1 MYIATVRHNGF
12 CNRKVLIMQ
21 RITVL
26 LLAVLMCST
35 VCLSACYVDAE
46 EVPQQPLQN
55 EFMEDYEP
63 VFVEDLAD
71 ETLKLTP
78 DIPPLSFDGASFHV
92 LHWDVAGGVGGPWIP
107 WEEIAV
113 LPDSADALEQQVYL
127 RNAYVETMYDV
138 RITSEYAHVDTIP
151 TLILTANRAGDST
164 YQMMAQRCNN
174 LSSMWLQDVFYD
186 LNGNDLPY
194 IDLSK
199 PWWNPS
205 SVDNFTFG
213 AKTQFAA
220 SDMLLL
226 DKGAS
231 ACVYFNAELAQEHEI
246 TDLYDLARH
255 GEWTWERMASYA
267 QDIMSIEPE
276 TDDAVPY
283 GVLGS
288 IDLVAF
294 LYTSSGC
301 HMGTIEKGKYF
312 SHQFDQPHSLEV
324 MTDIYDDMYYVDYRS
339 AEHGI
344 EQFKADQGL
353 FMYGMLKSSASLR
366 DMESNYGVLPVPK
379 YSEDQNRY
387 YTLVWQ
393 HYDSII
399 GVPKSCGDTEMV
411 SAIVEALSAESF
423 YTVYPMFYETVL
435 LGSSARDAASKEM
448 LRTIFST
455 RTYDIGMIYDP
466 TTFAWKLWADV
477 TSETL
482 PAHVAAFQDALDAA
496 TEQFNEMVDRWN

>member
-1 MYIATVRHNGF
+1 
-12 CNRKVLIMQ
+12 
-21 RITVL
+21 
-26 LLAVLMCST
+26 
-35 VCLSACYVDAE
+35 
-46 EVPQQPLQN
+46 
-55 EFMEDYEP
+55 
-63 VFVEDLAD
+63 
-71 ETLKLTP
+71 
-78 DIPPLSFDGASFHV
+78 
-92 LHWDVAGGVGGPWIP
+92 
-107 WEEIAV
+107 
-113 LPDSADALEQQVYL
+113 
-127 RNAYVETMYDV
+127 
-138 RITSEYAHVDTIP
+138 
-151 TLILTANRAGDST
+151 
-164 YQMMAQRCNN
+164 
-174 LSSMWLQDVFYD
+174 
-186 LNGNDLPY
+186 
-194 IDLSK
+194 
-199 PWWNPS
+199 
-205 SVDNFTFG
+205 
-213 AKTQFAA
+213 
-220 SDMLLL
+220 
-226 DKGAS
+226 
-231 ACVYFNAELAQEHEI
+231 
-246 TDLYDLARH
+246 
-255 GEWTWERMASYA
+255 
-267 QDIMSIEPE
+267 MS
-276 TDDAVPY
+276 
-283 GVLGS
+283 
-288 IDLVAF
+288 
-294 LYTSSGC
+294 
-301 HMGTIEKGKYF
+301 
-312 SHQFDQPHSLEV
+312 
-324 MTDIYDDMYYVDYRS
+324 DIYDDMYYVDYRS